1 MRIALNQNGRV
12 RFVQKRE
19 AVILPRSQRYAATG
33 GMVLNLKLATLA
45 AGELLLAASFAYT
58 TESETGY
65 KADAEHG
72 LDLAKRSCASCHV
85 VSAEQQRASV
95 DLPPFAVIAQ
105 SPNFN
110 PDRLAH
116 FLVDPHPKMP
126 ELPLS
131 RTAADD
137 IAAYIASLKE

>member
-1 MRIALNQNGRV
+1 MIMRRSLLEV
-12 RFVQKRE
+12 FV
-19 AVILPRSQRYAATG
+19 LYF
-33 GMVLNLKLATLA
+33 KLISL
-45 AGELLLAASFAYT
+45 GSGILLLIAQVGHAA
-58 TESETGY
+58 ENEPGY

-116 FLVDPHPKMP
+116 YSTRTRKC
-126 ELPLS
+126 LS
-131 RTAADD
+131 SR
-137 IAAYIASLKE
+137 